1 MMSRELGFFGR
12 YILLLIMQLL
22 LCNYFMLSPYILLTL
37 LPVMVLS
44 IPLRYATPQVLLIS
58 FVTALAVDFLA
69 DGVEQTLQAGEVL
82 GGVADHRSSKA
93 VCLVRRQAAS
103 AFDDV
108 GDAKKDMVT
117 NAARFVYALP
127 DDATAADLR
136 QASPRDVWYV
146 GGITDENARE
156 VRVKLDFLKPGM
168 KYEATIYADA
178 PDADYETNPQA
189 YTITRKTVTSKTV
202 LKLRMARAG
211 GFAVSLRSV
220 K

>member
-1 MMSRELGFFGR
+1 VAVDWDRSLYLEAEPGA
-12 YILLLIMQLL
+12 YI
-22 LCNYFMLSPYILLTL
+22 
-37 LPVMVLS
+37 
-44 IPLRYATPQVLLIS
+44 
-58 FVTALAVDFLA
+58 VTARHPKLSTLNKSAESTATLA
-69 DGVEQTLQAGEVL
+69 
-82 GGVADHRSSKA
+82 
-93 VCLVRRQAAS
+93 
-103 AFDDV
+103 
-108 GDAKKDMVT
+108 DAKKDMVT

-146 GGITDENARE
+146 GGITDEHARE